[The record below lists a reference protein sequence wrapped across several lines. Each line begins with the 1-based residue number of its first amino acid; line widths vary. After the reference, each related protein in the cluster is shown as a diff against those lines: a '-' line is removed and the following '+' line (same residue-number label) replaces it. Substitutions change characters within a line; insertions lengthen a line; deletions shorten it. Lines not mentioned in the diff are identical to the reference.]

1 MDLTQGRCREG
12 GYATFPGESVSIPT
26 LTIPWGRVAPSKGG
40 VRSAYKSQTARH
52 RFEGDPSTGALRVL
66 YSKILTGE
74 DMAILC
80 RAYQEIHEDSR
91 VLAES

>member
-1 MDLTQGRCREG
+1 VDLTQGRWREG

-40 VRSAYKSQTARH
+40 VCSAYKPQTPRH
-52 RFEGDPSTGALRVL
+52 LFGGDPSTGALQVL

-80 RAYQEIHEDSR
+80 GAYQEIHEDSG